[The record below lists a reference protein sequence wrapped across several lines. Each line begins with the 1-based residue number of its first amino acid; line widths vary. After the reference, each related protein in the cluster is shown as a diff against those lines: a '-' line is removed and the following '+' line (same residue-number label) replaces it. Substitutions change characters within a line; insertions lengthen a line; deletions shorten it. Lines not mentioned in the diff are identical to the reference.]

1 MKIAQMLENL
11 IKDENTED
19 RLWNVPDD
27 LLYEFNLQQ
36 HSDLSLEDTDRFKC
50 YWLAKHLCTDS
61 HVGFRVYFLDDKP
74 IAVSHQAGRKCDENF
89 EWVSMEA
96 FKNTHSFLLSLIE
109 DDELPTPTLVDLG
122 EEIGEGYSVNY
133 VGQLLTKHVMYDN
146 CMVVVTKEEET
157 VNGKYN
163 FDIIEIKHPI
173 KGLMEVK
180 ITDIL
185 VPWNA

>member
-11 IKDENTED
+11 IKGENTED
-19 RLWNVPDD
+19 RLWSVPDD

-36 HSDLSLEDTDRFKC
+36 HSYLSLEDTDCFKC

-61 HVGFRVYFLDDKP
+61 HVGFRVYFLDGKP
-74 IAVSHQAGRKCDENF
+74 VAMSHQTGRKCGETF
-89 EWVSMEA
+89 EWVSIEA

-109 DDELPTPTLVDLG
+109 DDELPTPNMLDF
-122 EEIGEGYSVNY
+122 EEELGEGYPVDY

-146 CMVVVTKEEET
+146 CMVVVTKRERMID
-157 VNGKYN
+157 GKMN
-163 FDIIEIKHPI
+163 FDIIEINHPTN
-173 KGLMEVK
+173 GLMEVK
-180 ITDIL
+180 ISDIL